1 MADDRAGTDPAV
13 IVSCDTHVGP
23 LLEAQLRGYCPKRHL
38 ADFDD
43 FVAEQAAVRA
53 RTFAG
58 SPEFDEEAVLQAHPN
73 LMRPGHH
80 DVHERLRDLDHDGIA
95 AEVIF
100 HFSQNGELFPFMPDF
115 TGGLSSV
122 PAEDFELAKVGFRIY
137 NRWLAD
143 FVSVEPAR
151 HVGLAYVPTW
161 DVEAATAEVEWA
173 RDAGL
178 RGVNFPPP
186 GRPGHLSYNH
196 PAWEPFWSACES
208 LDMALTTHSSG
219 AHPID
224 YESGPGGIE
233 IMIYES
239 GGWLGRR
246 AVWWLIHGRVFERH
260 PGLKLV
266 VTEQYEGWFL
276 PTLRELDAVYAR
288 FGRTLSGDPLPRL
301 PSEYAMD
308 HVFLGA
314 SFMSAAMAHDA
325 WREGYAANVIWGSDY
340 PHVEGTFQHLD
351 DPDAEP
357 VTRLALRRTLSGVPR
372 HEALLMAGL
381 NGVRVYG
388 LDGEELARVA
398 ARIRAPTAD
407 DLATP
412 PSNLPTISARSNA
425 FRGQAGTRS
434 EDLSELLV

>member
-1 MADDRAGTDPAV
+1 MRHP
-13 IVSCDTHVGP
+13 VGP
-23 LLEAQLRGYCPKRHL
+23 SLEGQLREYCPKRHL
-38 ADFDD
+38 DDFDA
-43 FVAEQAAVRA
+43 FVAEQTAAMEA
-53 RTFAG
+53 TFGG
-58 SPEFDEEAVLQAHPN
+58 SGEFDREAVLQTHPN
-73 LMRPGHH
+73 LALPGHS
-80 DVHERLRDLDHDGIA
+80 DIGERLRDLDRDGVA

-122 PAEDFELAKVGFRIY
+122 RAEDFELAKVGFRIY

-143 FVSVEPAR
+143 FVSEQSAR

-161 DVEAATAEVEWA
+161 DLAAATAEVEWA
-173 RDAGL
+173 REVGL

-208 LDMALTTHSSG
+208 LEMPLTTHASG

-224 YESGPGGIE
+224 YEAGPGGIE

-246 AVWWLIHGRVFERH
+246 AVWWLIHGRIFENH
-260 PGLKLV
+260 PNLRLV
-266 VTEQYEGWFL
+266 ITEQYEGWFMN
-276 PTLRELDAVYAR
+276 TLRELDAVYAR
-288 FGRTLSGDPLPRL
+288 FGHTLSGETLPKL
-301 PSEYAMD
+301 PSEYGMAN
-308 HVFLGA
+308 VFLGA
-314 SFMSAAMAHDA
+314 SFMSGEMAEDA
-325 WREGYAANVIWGSDY
+325 WRQGYATNVVWGSDY

-357 VTRLALRRTLSGVPR
+357 ITRLSLRHVLSRVPSR
-372 HEALLMAGL
+372 EALLMAGQ

-388 LDGEELARVA
+388 LDGDELARVA
-398 ARIRAPTAD
+398 ARIGAPTAEE
-407 DLATP
+407 LATAP
-412 PSNLPTISARSNA
+412 EALPEISPRSNA
-425 FRGQAGTRS
+425 FRGQAGPRA
-434 EDLSELLV
+434 EDLSALLLA

>member
-1 MADDRAGTDPAV
+1 MSSLTTPAV
-13 IVSCDTHVGP
+13 VVSCDTHVGP
-23 LLEAQLRGYCPKRHL
+23 SLVGQLRDYCPKAHL
-38 ADFDD
+38 DDFDA
-43 FVAEQAAVRA
+43 FVAAQAAA
-53 RTFAG
+53 MEQTFAG
-58 SPEFDEEAVLQAHPN
+58 SGDFDEEAVLQAHPN
-73 LMRPGHH
+73 LTLAGHY
-80 DVHERLRDLDHDGIA
+80 DVDERLRDLDRDGVA

-122 PAEDFELAKVGFRIY
+122 RAEDFELAKVGFRIY

-161 DVEAATAEVEWA
+161 EIEAATAEVAWA

-186 GRPGHLSYNH
+186 GRPGHLSFNH
-196 PAWEPFWSACES
+196 PAWEPFWSACEE
-208 LDMALTTHSSG
+208 LDMPLTTHSSG

-266 VTEQYEGWFL
+266 ITEQYEGWFMS
-276 PTLRELDAVYAR
+276 TLRELDSVYAR
-288 FGRTLSGDPLPRL
+288 FGLTLSGDRLSKL

-308 HVFLGA
+308 QVFLGA
-314 SFMSAAMAHDA
+314 SFMSADMAEDA
-325 WREGYAANVIWGSDY
+325 WREGYASNVIWGSDY

-357 VTRLALRRTLSGVPR
+357 ITKLSLRHALSRVPTE
-372 HEALLMAGL
+372 EALLMAGL
-381 NGVRVYG
+381 NGVRAYG
-388 LDGEELARVA
+388 LDGDELARVA
-398 ARIRAPTAD
+398 ARIGAPTAAE
-407 DLATP
+407 LATP
-412 PSNLPTISARSNA
+412 PEHLPEISPRSNA
-425 FRGQAGTRS
+425 FRGQAGPRV
-434 EDLSELLV
+434 EDLSALLDA